1 MVSQNKMS
9 CISKGMCVADAG
21 VNIITANQGQLRASK
36 DGIEIKVGDIELLF
50 QLVLVY
56 VRFMNR

>member
-1 MVSQNKMS
+1 
-9 CISKGMCVADAG
+9 MCVADAG